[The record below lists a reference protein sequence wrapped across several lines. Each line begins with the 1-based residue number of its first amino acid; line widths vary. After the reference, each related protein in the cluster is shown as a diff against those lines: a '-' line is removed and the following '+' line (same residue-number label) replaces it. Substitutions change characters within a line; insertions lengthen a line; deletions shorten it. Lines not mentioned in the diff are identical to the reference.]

1 MVVLT
6 FYVLPL
12 DSLHHNPLLQF
23 MVLMIP
29 IAFLVTL
36 SLVGEK
42 KREKDVPLFLWKR
55 EDNKPGFRTCS

>member
-1 MVVLT
+1 
-6 FYVLPL
+6 
-12 DSLHHNPLLQF
+12 

-42 KREKDVPLFLWKR
+42 KREKDVPLSLWKR